1 MLLSSAYY
9 KNPQEKDSA
18 DIEIVN
24 WSGVSTEQALSKSR
38 VKKPPTCAI
47 IYLYSV
53 SFWAI
58 DHMQNLREYF
68 KWCDNK
74 CVTPTLW
81 AMLKMIDCY
90 QKKGIEMLKLGFTLP
105 NFSKKFLQK
114 STHSKFYPFTETDKG
129 SLEKNTRRYG
139 WRTFRS
145 LH

>member
-9 KNPQEKDSA
+9 KNPPEKDSA

-24 WSGVSTEQALSKSR
+24 WSGVSTEQAQSKLR

-68 KWCDNK
+68 K
-74 CVTPTLW
+74 
-81 AMLKMIDCY
+81 
-90 QKKGIEMLKLGFTLP
+90 
-105 NFSKKFLQK
+105 
-114 STHSKFYPFTETDKG
+114 
-129 SLEKNTRRYG
+129 
-139 WRTFRS
+139 
-145 LH
+145 